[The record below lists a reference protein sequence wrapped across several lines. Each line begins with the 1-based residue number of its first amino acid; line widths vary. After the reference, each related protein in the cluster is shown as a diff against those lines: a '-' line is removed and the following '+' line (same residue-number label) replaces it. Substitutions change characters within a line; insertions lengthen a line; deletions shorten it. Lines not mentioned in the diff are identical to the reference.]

1 MNFLN
6 GYKTYI
12 GILFTIL
19 GALATLMHW
28 TFAASL
34 PDWQNSVIT
43 LVGAVI
49 AIIGRASIKTVPI
62 TTTTTTTTA
71 PAAVAPTPNS

>member
-19 GALATLMHW
+19 GALATLFNW
-28 TFAASL
+28 TFVTSL
-34 PDWQNSVIT
+34 PDWQNSAIT
-43 LVGAVI
+43 LVGALI
-49 AIIGRASIKTVPI
+49 AIFGRAVAQP
-62 TTTTTTTTA
+62 A
-71 PAAVAPTPNS
+71 PAAIAPLKV

>member
-12 GILFTIL
+12 GILFTVI
-19 GALATLMHW
+19 GALAGMLHW

-43 LVGAVI
+43 LVGAII
-49 AIIGRASIKTVPI
+49 AIYGRAVAKP
-62 TTTTTTTTA
+62 A
-71 PAAVAPTPNS
+71 PVDPTQAVTPAKV

>member
-19 GALATLMHW
+19 GALATMNNW
-28 TFAASL
+28 TFVASL
-34 PDWQNSVIT
+34 PDWQNSAIT
-43 LVGAVI
+43 LIGAVI
-49 AIIGRASIKTVPI
+49 AIYGRAVAKPVD
-62 TTTTTTTTA
+62 TTSA
-71 PAAVAPTPNS
+71 TPKV